1 VVSLGRLGDMYGRG
15 LSGTAAAL
23 WLVIMRV
30 FQGVGV
36 ALLLANPAAILT
48 DAFPEDQRGMAI
60 GISQVAG

>member
-1 VVSLGRLGDMYGRG
+1 MVSLGRLGDMYGQG

-36 ALLLANPAAILT
+36 ALLLANSAAILT